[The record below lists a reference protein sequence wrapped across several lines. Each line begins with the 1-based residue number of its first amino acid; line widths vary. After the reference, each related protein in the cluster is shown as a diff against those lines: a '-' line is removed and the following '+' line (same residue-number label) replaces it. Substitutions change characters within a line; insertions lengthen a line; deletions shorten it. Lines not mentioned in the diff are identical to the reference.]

1 MSLLVVGSVALDSVE
16 TPFGKRENVLGGS
29 ATYFAAASSLLTR
42 VSVVGVVGDDFP
54 LDELEFLRKRGVV
67 LDGLEKVPGKTF
79 RWKGKYGFD
88 LNAAQTLETQLNVF
102 EHFQPKLDAAAR
114 RAERIFLGNIDPE
127 LQMRVLDQAE
137 RPRLVCADTMN
148 YWISSKRAQLLKLLP
163 RVDVL
168 MVNDS
173 EVRQLAGEPNVMK
186 AARAAQRMGA
196 KVVVVKRGEYGALLV
211 EGDGSAGAR
220 AEPEGRSIG
229 GEGDGSAGPRVE
241 PEGRSIGGERSF
253 FSPAFPL
260 ADVVD
265 PTGAGDSFAGGFLGL
280 LDRLDAS
287 DGSSLRQATVMGS
300 TIASFTVEQFS
311 LDRLRALDLP
321 QIRRRFD
328 AFRTLVHFDA
338 LPEHVA

>member
-54 LDELEFLRKRGVV
+54 LEELEFLRKRGVE
-67 LDGLEKVPGKTF
+67 LDGLEKVAGKTF

-88 LNAAQTLETQLNVF
+88 MNAAQTLETQLNVF

-211 EGDGSAGAR
+211 EAGT
-220 AEPEGRSIG
+220 EQ
-229 GEGDGSAGPRVE
+229 
-241 PEGRSIGGERSF
+241 SF

-280 LDRLDAS
+280 LDRLDAT
-287 DGSSLRQATVMGS
+287 DGSALRQATVMGS

-311 LDRLRALDLP
+311 LDRLRGLDLP

-338 LPEHVA
+338 LPEQVA